1 MTSITS
7 NERFAA
13 HHQQLAGVTLNPSR
27 HTAAH
32 ALAHSEAVAARAVA
46 LARAN
51 ACSDAEIA
59 LLEDLGHAHDIGKV
73 TGTARPEK
81 SLEIL
86 RSCGVEDP
94 AFLALV
100 KWHDTSLPWHIAH
113 TKGQPPSDKAWRRLA
128 AEVDLRLLALF
139 MVADRVDAP
148 AGWRHNAP
156 TVWFLDQARA
166 RGLLGDLTLDLPD

>member
-1 MTSITS
+1 MSRIS
-7 NERFAA
+7 NNDHFAT
-13 HHQQLAGVTLNPSR
+13 HYQQLAGVTLNPER
-27 HTAAH
+27 HTAAN
-32 ALAHSEAVAARAVA
+32 ALEHSEAVAARAVA

-51 ACSDAEIA
+51 ACSDAECA
-59 LLEDLGHAHDIGKV
+59 LLEDLGRAHDIGKV

-86 RSCGVEDP
+86 RACGIDDP
-94 AFLALV
+94 TLLAFV

-128 AEVDLRLLALF
+128 GEVELRLLALF

-148 AGWRHNAP
+148 GGWRCNAP
-156 TVWFLDQARA
+156 TVWFLEQARA
-166 RGLLGDLTLDLPD
+166 RGLLGEQILDLPA